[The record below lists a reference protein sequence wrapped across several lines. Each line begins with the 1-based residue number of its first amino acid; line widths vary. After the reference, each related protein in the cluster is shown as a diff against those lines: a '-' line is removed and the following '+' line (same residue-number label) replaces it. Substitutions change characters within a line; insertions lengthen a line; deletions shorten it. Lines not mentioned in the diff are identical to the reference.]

1 MPNVLNI
8 YCKYT
13 ISTVN
18 PMLVLNVLAYSST
31 LFRSCAS
38 TLASGEMAP
47 APGPRAMAACS
58 AVAWYSPKGAAARKN
73 GTRRVQLEYCT
84 QIHCIIIWGARIQG
98 GLHIF
103 SYTPWN
109 RIAKFLNYCLYIR
122 EVCNSPCGSFLCGV
136 TPYGLMGW
144 SRALQKNSSAKICFS
159 ALLFA
164 TRLCKKNNFSGSK
177 KGFIP
182 HCSYETQRSPALHML
197 CIKTFFQALKT
208 CFFHTS
214 LMKLRQARLCKKKIR
229 L

>member
-8 YCKYT
+8 YCRYT

-58 AVAWYSPKGAAARKN
+58 AVAWYSPQGAAPRKN
-73 GTRRVQLEYCT
+73 GTGRVQLEYCT

-109 RIAKFLNYCLYIR
+109 RIAKFLNYCFMRFAIPPLRFIFLWCDPLLSYGMKSGFAEKQLRNFIFFR
-122 EVCNSPCGSFLCGV
+122 ATLWNS
-136 TPYGLMGW
+136 
-144 SRALQKNSSAKICFS
+144 ALQKKQ
-159 ALLFA
+159 LF
-164 TRLCKKNNFSGSK
+164 RL
-177 KGFIP
+177 
-182 HCSYETQRSPALHML
+182 
-197 CIKTFFQALKT
+197 
-208 CFFHTS
+208 
-214 LMKLRQARLCKKKIR
+214 
-229 L
+229 

>member
-8 YCKYT
+8 YCRYT

-58 AVAWYSPKGAAARKN
+58 AVAWYSPQGAAPRKN
-73 GTRRVQLEYCT
+73 GTGRVQLEYCT

-109 RIAKFLNYCLYIR
+109 RIAKFLNYCFMRFAIPPLRFIFLWCDPLWSYGMKSGFAEKQLRNFIFFR
-122 EVCNSPCGSFLCGV
+122 ATLWNS
-136 TPYGLMGW
+136 
-144 SRALQKNSSAKICFS
+144 ALQ
-159 ALLFA
+159 
-164 TRLCKKNNFSGSK
+164 KNNFSGSK
-177 KGFIP
+177 KRFYSTLLIWNSEKPGF
-182 HCSYETQRSPALHML
+182 A
-197 CIKTFFQALKT
+197 
-208 CFFHTS
+208 
-214 LMKLRQARLCKKKIR
+214 
-229 L
+229 